1 MSIDAMKQA
10 LEALIASEHLLE
22 IKVNKAIER
31 DAADAWVLEKEAD
44 LRQHKK
50 AITSLRQAI
59 EQAEKQEPFGYL
71 WPTERHPE
79 FRFTQQLRDGVEGT
93 PVYTAPQ
100 PQEEHHAK
108 DCALLQIPSRDCDCV
123 PTTQREWVDL
133 TPTDIAD
140 ALGPCPKYFSEW
152 TDADVIYFARTLDAK
167 LKDKNT

>member
-93 PVYTAPQ
+93 PVYTTPQ
-100 PQEEHHAK
+100 PH
-108 DCALLQIPSRDCDCV
+108 
-123 PTTQREWVDL
+123 REWVGL
-133 TPTDIAD
+133 TDEEIQQVFIANSVMVD
-140 ALGPCPKYFSEW
+140 NGNTYMVAGLRAVNIGTAIE
-152 TDADVIYFARTLDAK
+152 AK
-167 LKDKNT
+167 LKELNHVN